1 MAYPSDLSIGEWQL
15 LEPLLPVRKQVGHPS
30 RWPRKLIVDAIFYV
44 LRTGCAWRYLPKDF
58 PPWQT
63 VFYHY
68 RRWRLQGVWS
78 RINRAL
84 RAASRMASGREAE
97 PSGAIIDSQAVRT
110 TEQGGPR
117 GYDGHKKV
125 SGRKRHVLV
134 DTTGLLLKVIGH
146 PADIH
151 DRHGGKLVLDN
162 VKIHLP
168 RLAHIWADQ
177 GYSGEFKSW
186 VEKEQKVELEIVY
199 PWWRQIK
206 RYMPEVY
213 AQLDQ
218 GFKVIRRR
226 WVVERTFAWL
236 GRNRRLSK
244 DYERLP
250 ETSEALVYLAMSRL
264 MLRRL
269 SRAGQTYL

>member
-15 LEPLLPVRKQVGHPS
+15 LEPLLPPRRAVGHPN
-30 RWPRKLIVDAIFYV
+30 RWPRKQIVDAIFYV

-58 PPWQT
+58 LPWQT

-68 RRWRLQGVWS
+68 RRWRFQGIWQQV
-78 RINRAL
+78 NRTL
-84 RAASRMASGREAE
+84 RTATRMAGGREPE

-134 DTTGLLLKVIGH
+134 DTTGLLLRVVIH
-146 PADIH
+146 PADVH
-151 DRHGGKLVLDN
+151 DRYGGKQVLKDIKTH
-162 VKIHLP
+162 VP
-168 RLAHIWADQ
+168 RLQHIWADQ
-177 GYSGEFKSW
+177 GYSGQFKSW

-213 AQLDQ
+213 AQMDQ

-244 DYERLP
+244 DFERLP
-250 ETSEALVYLAMSRL
+250 ATSEALVYLAMSRL

-269 SRAGQTYL
+269 SRAGQKYS